1 MKCNDHVHRTSA
13 LNGSADGN
21 TLCPIHYIY
30 DYLPFPTAWLTPRPV
45 SLSSIW
51 QPNDDAWPALPAYE
65 AEGKNSFGIHATAAQ
80 LPLHT
85 GLDNFRQ
92 NKHWHAIEDSTKE
105 LLKLF
110 AEDRLC
116 GDVMLSKSLSLS
128 TLAKEQLKSD
138 IIDTYSRFIVYTF
151 PEADE
156 ERIRLVAQ
164 SVILIFIF
172 DDTWESAA
180 QETIVNLRHDFESR
194 LRGTIAPSEADTPL
208 ERRIHDIR
216 HGFLASDEV
225 EGNGG
230 ADVLETLIKFF
241 YHAAPP
247 HKGFSSVCDY
257 LDYRWEDVANDVD
270 QSNPC
275 LRRLLH
281 HIGDQISIVNDMAS
295 YDKEKRHFDTGRA
308 KSMINLVHVIATLER
323 VDAQTAKAMAYA
335 WQLSTENAILEDLQ
349 ALKRQGELS
358 SEEWRFVD
366 ACLTAAS
373 GHLFASVVMAR
384 YGGEKTRVV

>member
-30 DYLPFPTAWLTPRPV
+30 DYLPFPTAWLTPRPL

-65 AEGKNSFGIHATAAQ
+65 AEGRNSFGIHATAAQ

-110 AEDRLC
+110 AEDRRC
-116 GDVMLSKSLSLS
+116 RDVMLSKNLSLS
-128 TLAKEQLKSD
+128 SLAKEQLKSD

-172 DDTWESAA
+172 D
-180 QETIVNLRHDFESR
+180 
-194 LRGTIAPSEADTPL
+194 G
-208 ERRIHDIR
+208 
-216 HGFLASDEV
+216 
-225 EGNGG
+225 
-230 ADVLETLIKFF
+230 
-241 YHAAPP
+241 
-247 HKGFSSVCDY
+247 
-257 LDYRWEDVANDVD
+257 
-270 QSNPC
+270 
-275 LRRLLH
+275 
-281 HIGDQISIVNDMAS
+281 
-295 YDKEKRHFDTGRA
+295 
-308 KSMINLVHVIATLER
+308 
-323 VDAQTAKAMAYA
+323 
-335 WQLSTENAILEDLQ
+335 
-349 ALKRQGELS
+349 
-358 SEEWRFVD
+358 
-366 ACLTAAS
+366 
-373 GHLFASVVMAR
+373 
-384 YGGEKTRVV
+384 